1 MITEELFRE
10 LVDIVYCLSEG
21 DAGLRHRIQDIQTAL
36 DERRSL
42 SLVRRERQR
51 QRREQE
57 VKDTIDAVYPNGS
70 D

>member
-10 LVDIVYCLSEG
+10 LLDVVRVLAVADPS
-21 DAGLRHRIQDIQTAL
+21 LRRRLIDIQTAL

-42 SLVRRERQR
+42 SLVRRERHR
-51 QRREQE
+51 TEASETARN
-57 VKDTIDAVYPNGS
+57 VIDAVYPNGS

>member
-10 LVDIVYCLSEG
+10 LVDIVRVLAIG
-21 DAGLRHRIQDIQTAL
+21 DPGLRRRIQDIQTAL

-42 SLVRRERQR
+42 SLVRREHKRHSQ
-51 QRREQE
+51 EQE
-57 VKDTIDAVYPNGS
+57 ARNTIDAVYPNGS